1 MSILTHL
8 NLCVVQE
15 NYNSSKAS
23 LIIQISPKDKYKEVH
38 IKFPL
43 YPAKPL
49 AKNCKNVFNLQ

>member
-1 MSILTHL
+1 MNIFTHL

-15 NYNSSKAS
+15 NYNFSKAS
-23 LIIQISPKDKYKEVH
+23 LIILKSPKDKYKEVH

-49 AKNCKNVFNLQ
+49 AKNCKKCI